1 MKERFK
7 LLLLKFKSLWLKFKL
22 LLLKIVGIL
31 KMYWIYIVIMFVSVL
46 VRAIPFSSGNLSL
59 DGTINDIAIGAFAST
74 LVAWLIYLQDQSQ
87 IKKKNEKLRKYEI
100 KPFFESL
107 MNYLQSFCNFVS
119 LYDDRLKDSKKTF
132 LEWNNLYFT
141 QIVELQDKPASNL
154 KPMNIKF
161 LSSIVGQIKKNSRDI
176 VNDSIWL
183 QKEGILSKSECD
195 LIEDIG
201 FYCRALELFMNGNTN
216 EHAVKILNEG
226 FCDTLQKN
234 PGWKEL
240 VETPYSSNTLLSEC
254 IKRKKAKK

>member
-107 MNYLQSFCNFVS
+107 MNYLQ
-119 LYDDRLKDSKKTF
+119 
-132 LEWNNLYFT
+132 
-141 QIVELQDKPASNL
+141 
-154 KPMNIKF
+154 
-161 LSSIVGQIKKNSRDI
+161 
-176 VNDSIWL
+176 
-183 QKEGILSKSECD
+183 
-195 LIEDIG
+195 
-201 FYCRALELFMNGNTN
+201 
-216 EHAVKILNEG
+216 
-226 FCDTLQKN
+226 
-234 PGWKEL
+234 
-240 VETPYSSNTLLSEC
+240 
-254 IKRKKAKK
+254 